1 MPLGMCSGVAFCSAC
16 GVVLNATQHVEW
28 CCILLSVWSG
38 VECHSACGVVLN
50 ATQRV
55 EWC

>member
-1 MPLGMCSGVAFCSAC
+1 MPLSVWSGVAFCSAC
-16 GVVLNATQHVEW
+16 GVVLNATQRVEW
-28 CCILLSVWSG
+28 CCMPLSMWSG

-50 ATQRV
+50 ATQHV

>member
-1 MPLGMCSGVAFCSAC
+1 MPLSVWSGVECPSAC

-38 VECHSACGVVLN
+38 VECHSACGVVLHS
-50 ATQRV
+50 AQRV